1 VNDMDRTI
9 LRFAPPMV
17 PLLLVLSGC
26 NVGPDFVP
34 PKSEAPA
41 EWSTSLEGGLK
52 ASSPEDLTHW
62 WTTLHDPQLDSLID
76 RAVAGNLNLKEAQS
90 RVVQA
95 RAQRG
100 VIAADAF
107 PQVDA
112 NAGYSRSRAS
122 ENAGLRSQQGGV
134 GQFQPSEGTDLYTV
148 GFDAGWEIDIF
159 GRNRRAVE
167 AADAEIASLIESER
181 DVLVTLLGEV
191 ARNYIE
197 VRSFQNRLAIT
208 QSNIA
213 VQQDTVDLAR
223 SRSAAGITSE
233 LDLARAEA
241 QLNSTT
247 SAIPSLEIGLAQA
260 MNRLAVLL
268 GRDPG
273 SLKQELAASAP
284 IPNAPDELPVGMPS
298 DLLRRRPDIR
308 AAERNAAAATARIGV
323 ATADL
328 FPRISLVGSLG
339 LESTQIGSLP
349 SGDSRFWSIGP
360 TLNWAV
366 FDAGRI
372 RSNIKVQEAL
382 TDQSLLAYDRT
393 VLGAFEEV
401 ENSLVAYGRELVR
414 RQSLVAAVAAGQ
426 RSVEMAK
433 ELNLRGLTDF
443 LSVLDAQRQLFI
455 DQELLAVSERN
466 VAVNLV
472 AVYKALGGG
481 WEEAAQAQAQP
492 QQSPPEAPAGG

>member
-1 VNDMDRTI
+1 MSGRIVLAAAAVT
-9 LRFAPPMV
+9 A
-17 PLLLVLSGC
+17 LLGGC
-26 NVGPDFVP
+26 NVGPNYAP
-34 PKSEAPA
+34 PKPSAPA
-41 EWSTSLEGGLK
+41 EWSSTLEGGLK
-52 ASSPEDLTHW
+52 AESPGELSRW
-62 WTTLHDPQLDSLID
+62 WMTLNDPQLDSLIE
-76 RAVAGNLNLKEAQS
+76 RAVAGNLDLKEAKS
-90 RVVQA
+90 RVLQA

-100 VIAADAF
+100 VIAADGL

-112 NAGYSRSRAS
+112 NASYSRSRAS
-122 ENAGLRSQQGGV
+122 ENAGPRSQQGGV
-134 GQFQPSEGTDLYTV
+134 GQFQPSEGTDLYVV
-148 GFDAGWEIDIF
+148 GFDAGWELDLF
-159 GRNRRAVE
+159 GRNRRALE
-167 AADAEIASLIESER
+167 AADAEIAAAVESER

-208 QSNIA
+208 RSNIA
-213 VQQDTVDLAR
+213 VQQETVDLAR
-223 SRSAAGITSE
+223 SRSTAGITSE
-233 LDLARAEA
+233 LDLARSEA

-247 SAIPSLEIGLAQA
+247 SALPSLEIGLAQA
-260 MNRLAVLL
+260 MHRLAVLL
-268 GRDPG
+268 GREPG
-273 SLKQELAASAP
+273 ALKAELAADAP
-284 IPNAPDELPVGMPS
+284 IPVAPEDLPVGMPS

-328 FPRISLVGSLG
+328 FPRVSLIGSLG
-339 LESTQIGSLP
+339 LESSQIGSLP

-372 RSNIKVQEAL
+372 RSNIKVRESI
-382 TDQSLLAYDRT
+382 TDQSLLTYDRT

-414 RQSLVAAVAAGQ
+414 RQSLVQAVAADQ
-426 RSVEMAK
+426 KSVEMAK

-455 DQELLAVSERN
+455 DQELLAASERN

-481 WEEAAQAQAQP
+481 WEDPAHAQ
-492 QQSPPEAPAGG
+492 SEAPAAGGT